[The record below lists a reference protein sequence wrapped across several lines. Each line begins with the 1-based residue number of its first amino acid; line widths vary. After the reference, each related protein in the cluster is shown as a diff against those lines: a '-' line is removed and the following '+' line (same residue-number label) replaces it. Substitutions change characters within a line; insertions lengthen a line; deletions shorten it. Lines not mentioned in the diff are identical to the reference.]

1 MDKKDRKTLKNSS
14 LTKFIYKGFFMPKLI
29 TTFLT
34 ACVGLINFSAHSQ
47 DSYPSRPVSV
57 IVPFQAGHGV
67 DLMARALASEFSKI
81 TGQAF
86 PIINREGA
94 VGTIGFVALAAAKP
108 DGYTVAISPNTPLT
122 ILPHILK
129 SVAYTYDSFVPVCQ
143 SFENVMALFVGPASP
158 YKTYQELVAAAKSQP
173 GKFSWGTTGVGSVP
187 HLSASAWL
195 ATAGVDAVHVPF
207 RGEPQLLPQ
216 LISNEITF
224 ASASISGMAGK
235 GVRPLAVF
243 AEQRH
248 FAYPDVPTMAELGH
262 AAGVPG
268 LNGMFAPRGTPE
280 SVLASLEKTCA
291 EVTSSEG
298 FRASAAR
305 LNQRVSFLGRRDF
318 DKRLRADFDEKA
330 RLVKQLNIKAE

>member
-1 MDKKDRKTLKNSS
+1 MLKLGAS
-14 LTKFIYKGFFMPKLI
+14 L
-29 TTFLT
+29 LT
-34 ACVGLINFSAHSQ
+34 ACVSLSVFSVHSQ
-47 DSYPSRPVSV
+47 EAFPSRPVSV
-57 IVPFQAGHGV
+57 IVPFPAGHGV

-86 PIINREGA
+86 PIVNREGA
-94 VGTIGFVALAAAKP
+94 AATIGFTALAAAKP

-122 ILPHILK
+122 IAPHIIK
-129 SVAYTYDSFVPVCQ
+129 SVTYNYDSFVPVCQ
-143 SFENVMALFVGPASP
+143 SFENVMALFVGAASP
-158 YKTYQELVAAAKSQP
+158 YKTYQEFVAAGKSQP
-173 GKFSWGTTGVGSVP
+173 GKFSWGTSGVGSVP
-187 HLSASAWL
+187 HLAASAWL
-195 ATAGVDAVHVPF
+195 ATAGLDAVHVPF
-207 RGEPQLLPQ
+207 RGEPQILPQ

-224 ASASISGMAGK
+224 SAASISGMAGK

-248 FAYPDVPTMAELGH
+248 FAYPDVPTMVELGH
-262 AAGVPG
+262 SAGVPG

-291 EVTSSEG
+291 EVTSSES

-318 DKRLRADFDEKA
+318 DKKLRADFDDKA
-330 RLVKQLNIKAE
+330 KLIKQLNIKPE

>member
-1 MDKKDRKTLKNSS
+1 MR
-14 LTKFIYKGFFMPKLI
+14 LT
-29 TTFLT
+29 TTSFLT
-34 ACVGLINFSAHSQ
+34 ACIGLTALSAWSQ
-47 DSYPSRPVSV
+47 EAYPSRPVTV

-67 DLMARALASEFSKI
+67 DLMARALASEFSKL

-86 PIINREGA
+86 PIVNREGA
-94 VGTIGFVALAAAKP
+94 AATIGFSALAAARP

-122 ILPHILK
+122 IAPHIIK
-129 SVAYTYDSFVPVCQ
+129 SVAYTYDSFIPVCQ
-143 SFENVMALFVGPASP
+143 SFENVMALFVGSDSP
-158 YKTYQELVAAAKSQP
+158 YKTYQEMVAAGKAQP

-187 HLSASAWL
+187 HLSASSWL
-195 ATAGVDAVHVPF
+195 STAGLEATHVPF

-235 GVRPLAVF
+235 GVRPLVVF

-248 FAYPDVPTMAELGH
+248 FAYPGVPTMVELGH
-262 AAGVPG
+262 SAGVPG

-280 SVLASLEKTCA
+280 PVLALLEKTCA

-305 LNQRVSFLGRRDF
+305 LNQRVAFLGRRDF
-318 DKRLRADFDEKA
+318 DRRLRADFDDKA
-330 RLVKQLNIKAE
+330 KLVKQLNIKVE